1 MSVYLVM
8 LGAPGA
14 GKGTQAKMLCESLG
28 LPHISTGDLFRYNIK
43 NETDLGKLANSY
55 IKKGEL
61 VPDDVTIAMVREA
74 LADPEANVGAVLDG
88 FPRTAQQ
95 AESLEKILNEMG
107 RELTLVPYIQVP
119 EEELIARLTGRWM
132 CPECASIYHTKF
144 NPPEQAGVCDHDG
157 AALYQRDDDKL
168 ETVKNRIE
176 VYLKQTAPLINYFR
190 ERGLLVEIDGDQP
203 IEEVQ
208 QDLLDALPS
217 EKE

>member
-14 GKGTQAKMLCESLG
+14 GKGTQAKQLCESLG

-43 NETDLGKLANSY
+43 NETELGKLASSY

-74 LADPEANVGAVLDG
+74 LADPEAAVGAVLDG
-88 FPRTAQQ
+88 FPRTAAQ
-95 AESLEKILNEMG
+95 AESLEKMLNGMG
-107 RELTLVPYIQVP
+107 RELALVPYIQVP

-132 CPECASIYHTKF
+132 CPECARIYHSKF
-144 NPPEQAGVCDHDG
+144 NPPTQDGVCDFDG
-157 AALYQRDDDKL
+157 TALYQRDDDKL

-176 VYLKQTAPLINYFR
+176 VYLQQTAPLINYFK
-190 ERGLLVEIDGDQP
+190 ERGLLVEIDGNQP
-203 IEEVQ
+203 IEKVQ
-208 QDLLDALPS
+208 QDLLDAIPA